1 MTRVL
6 ALTPARLRALALPR
20 PDAGGSKEDRGRVL
34 VVGGARETPG
44 ALILAGTAAL
54 RAGAGKLRLAT
65 AEDVAL
71 SAGVAIPE
79 ARVFSL
85 PQTKAGGIAAKAA
98 GQVVRLANAVDA
110 LLLGPGIVD
119 EDAATALAR
128 DVLAEVDGPAVV
140 LDAGCLPCLAADRG
154 ALHRLGGRAI
164 VTPHAGE
171 MAGVMGIARDEIEAD
186 PLAVALAAA
195 AELGAVVALKGPD
208 TVIAAPGGK
217 AYRYTGGSVGL
228 ATSGS
233 GDVLAGLVA
242 GLLARGAEPVRAA
255 AWGVWLHGQA
265 GNALARRRG
274 TLGFLARELG
284 DEVPALLDRAG
295 RAGRKQE
302 GEGG

>member
-71 SAGVAIPE
+71 AAAVAVPE

-85 PQTKAGGIAAKAA
+85 PRTKAGGIAARAA
-98 GQVVRLANAVDA
+98 GEVVRLANAVDA
-110 LLLGPGIVD
+110 LLLGPGIVE
-119 EDAATALAR
+119 EDAASALAR

-140 LDAGCLPCLAADRG
+140 LDAGCLPSLAADRG
-154 ALHRLGGRAI
+154 ALHRLGGRAV

-171 MAGVMGIARDEIEAD
+171 MAGVMGIGRDEIESD
-186 PLAVALAAA
+186 PLAVARRAA

-208 TVIAAPGGK
+208 TVIAAPAGD
-217 AYRYTGGSVGL
+217 AYRYAGGKVGL

-265 GNALARRRG
+265 GNLLARRRG
-274 TLGFLARELG
+274 SIGFLARELG

-295 RAGRKQE
+295 RTGRKQE
-302 GEGG
+302 EDGE

>member
-1 MTRVL
+1 MTRAL
-6 ALTPARLRALALPR
+6 PLTPARLRALALPR
-20 PDAGGSKEDRGRVL
+20 PDAGGSKEERGRVL
-34 VVGGARETPG
+34 VVGGSRETPG

-65 AEDVAL
+65 AADAAL
-71 SAGVAIPE
+71 PAGVAVPE

-85 PQTKAGGIAAKAA
+85 PQTRSGGIAAKAA
-98 GQVVRLANAVDA
+98 DEVLRLAAAVDA
-110 LLLGPGIVD
+110 LLLGPGIVE

-128 DVLAEVDGPAVV
+128 AVLAEVDGPAVV

-154 ALHRLGGRAI
+154 ALRRLGGRAV

-171 MAGVMGIARDEIEAD
+171 MAGVMGIGKEEIEAD
-186 PLAVALAAA
+186 PLAVATRAA

-208 TVIAAPGGK
+208 TLIAAPDGR
-217 AYRYTGGSVGL
+217 AFRYADGRVGL

-255 AWGVWLHGQA
+255 AWGVWLHGEA
-265 GNALARRRG
+265 GNLLARRG
-274 TLGFLARELG
+274 ALGFLARELA
-284 DEVPALLDRAG
+284 DPVPALMERPG
-295 RAGRKQE
+295 RGR
-302 GEGG
+302 